1 LQFGQAKCKDILTVV
16 PKKIT
21 WHFSKFAT
29 KLCKFWKFDRFFE
42 ILNWKRKMEN
52 EGIVVGRYLA

>member
-1 LQFGQAKCKDILTVV
+1 MPQIMKYF
-16 PKKIT
+16 
-21 WHFSKFAT
+21 KFAT